1 MDDRGRACIFVGY
14 AQKHAGNVY
23 RMLNV
28 KTNAVIVTRDVNWLN
43 KMWYEQGKMPR
54 VKIEFAEMQ
63 KNQKKNLKLQRIQK
77 VIQRQRKKRNWK
89 GLAQFLKMQAQ
100 H

>member
-1 MDDRGRACIFVGY
+1 LDDRGRACIFVGY

-77 VIQRQRKKRNWK
+77 VIQRQRKVRIWK
-89 GLAQFLKMQAQ
+89 GLAQFPKVQAQ